1 MLENNSRLLTISA
14 LNDLLFPSSSHSSQ
28 AGCLTVPKCFLTSGP
43 LHVFLSLA
51 EMPFLWFFWLLHI
64 LQDSAQCQLL
74 QLLLPHP
81 SRRPPTILTLCFSFM
96 ACNCL
101 FICLYTF
108 SLFCCPTMMW
118 ALCKQTLVGRAAKH
132 LGWRAHRRADWERWH
147 LGCPQVGKQMCL
159 WSYRGQ
165 GVTRNV
171 NLIQG
176 EAFRSPSD
184 QTMEKTMRWEHP
196 TTGVTQA
203 EIGQPWSGPPDVLG
217 PCRMDSLP
225 YMG

>member
-1 MLENNSRLLTISA
+1 MTYSSPAHPTPARLAASQ
-14 LNDLLFPSSSHSSQ
+14 FPNAFWPQGLCTCS
-28 AGCLTVPKCFLTSGP
+28 CLWLKC
-43 LHVFLSLA
+43 
-51 EMPFLWFFWLLHI
+51 PFSDSFGSFI

-74 QLLLPHP
+74 RLLLPHP
-81 SRRPPTILTLCFSFM
+81 THRPPTVLTLCFSFM

-147 LGCPQVGKQMCL
+147 LGCPQVGKQMFL

-165 GVTRNV
+165 GVTRKV

-176 EAFRSPSD
+176 EAFHSPSD
-184 QTMEKTMRWEHP
+184 QTMEKTMRWEYP
-196 TTGVTQA
+196 ITGVMQA
-203 EIGQPWSGPPDVLG
+203 EIGQPWSGLPDVLG